1 MELKEWNLK
10 VPWGNIALL
19 SRGNTSGE
27 PVLLVHGRLDSAAT
41 FLPLL
46 KLIPAKYYCV
56 LVDLP
61 GNGKSD
67 PFPKGM
73 VLSRFIGVPII
84 DLVVQHLGWEK
95 FTYIG
100 HSLGSEQGMFYA
112 SIYPKRV
119 KKAVYLDPGPS
130 LEYCN
135 AVNYKRFFKSYQN
148 FYDNY
153 HKYDSEREYTK
164 EQAMRSVLNARAI
177 NEEEA
182 EIVLSRCL
190 VETGPNLYRLSW
202 DRRYK
207 ITPGFNSLPQQ
218 FYIDLFSQH
227 RTPSLFICASV
238 MTDLYYQQSNLS
250 VKLMSHMSEENKN
263 VNVIWVEGGHD
274 VHLTNPERF
283 INELLMFLDND
294 FVISKL

>member
-67 PFPKGM
+67 PFPK
-73 VLSRFIGVPII
+73 
-84 DLVVQHLGWEK
+84 
-95 FTYIG
+95 
-100 HSLGSEQGMFYA
+100 GMFYA